1 MDLIEKNIERYIERY
16 CKTYGYTREE
26 AKKHKIVQD
35 VIEYYKK
42 NSVSVL

>member
-1 MDLIEKNIERYIERY
+1 MDLIEKNIERYVEKY
-16 CKTYGYTREE
+16 CKTYGCTRKE
-26 AKKHKIVQD
+26 AEKHKIVQD